1 MQKKDVCVKNKTGLH
16 ARPASIFVK
25 LAKTFKSEV
34 FIQKDDKKVNGKSML
49 GILGMSIGCGDEI
62 TIKVNGEDEKKAIKS
77 IYDLFENELMEE

>member
-49 GILGMSIGCGDEI
+49 GILGMSISCGDEI